1 MLKKSTLVV
10 VALLLSTA
18 INAQEWISF
27 GGKAAG
33 TPPEVSVSRSD
44 NQQVSFTV
52 GVSGMYVETKNEASG
67 VYKRL
72 SMPQCNVMGAVGS
85 PEIPVITRMV
95 AIPEYGLH
103 LCNSKISCN
112 FAKN

>member
-27 GGKAAG
+27 GNRGEG
-33 TPPEVSVSRSD
+33 TPPEINMQRND
-44 NQQVSFTV
+44 NRQVSFTV
-52 GVSGMYVETKNEASG
+52 GLSGMHVESKNEASG